1 MKTKWFR
8 PLTKSPS
15 MGSCQQRNWQFIFPA
30 LLTLVISTTPAL
42 LTTGQENNLHHAVAG
57 RILTQDGRPTQNISV
72 VLSRQGG
79 SQVGQ
84 KTVGYDGSFV
94 FDSLT
99 SGDYLLTIK
108 RPNFATVGRP
118 LEIKNYKESRTV
130 VLDIRLRGNESA
142 SFREVVKAYGSL
154 PSDRKAEEKSKKV
167 SRKAAQAY
175 LKASAATA
183 KGNRSKAIQHLQKA
197 VRAEPEFFEAYYNLG
212 VQYQALGK
220 WENATQAY
228 LRAIELRH
236 NTAKPNFNL
245 GVIYH
250 NHGKL
255 NQAIQRYQ
263 KALDYDPSFAEA
275 HQALGEARF
284 QQGRHYAAEQ
294 HLETATRLAPASA
307 APRMSLVAER
317 VWVVMG
323 SSL

>member
-1 MKTKWFR
+1 M
-8 PLTKSPS
+8 
-15 MGSCQQRNWQFIFPA
+15 
-30 LLTLVISTTPAL
+30 
-42 LTTGQENNLHHAVAG
+42 TTGQENNIHHAVAG
-57 RILTQDGRPTQNISV
+57 RVLTQDGHPTQNINV

-99 SGDYLLTIK
+99 SGNYVVTIK

-142 SFREVVKAYGSL
+142 SFREVVKTYGSL

-175 LKASAATA
+175 LKASAATT

-263 KALDYDPSFAEA
+263 KALEYDPSFAEA

-294 HLETATRLAPASA
+294 HLETATRLAPARA
-307 APRMSLVAER
+307 APSFGLLVKIQLLNKKPNQAQFYLNEFLQFHPEAPITPTLQKEIDHMLAER
-317 VWVVMG
+317 RG
-323 SSL
+323 RP